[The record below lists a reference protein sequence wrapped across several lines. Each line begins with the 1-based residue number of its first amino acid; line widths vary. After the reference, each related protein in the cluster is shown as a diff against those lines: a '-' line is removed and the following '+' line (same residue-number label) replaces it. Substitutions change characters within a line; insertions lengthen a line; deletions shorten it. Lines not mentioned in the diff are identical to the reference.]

1 LDSKHPP
8 TDKRGP
14 IDTLAYWLATGFGAG
29 LLPIAPGTFGAVEG
43 VLAFLA
49 VDWLAAP
56 GKLVGLPAHLVYAL
70 INLAVFLIGVAASN
84 RACRLLGQKDPG
96 RVVIDEVNGQMI
108 SLTPLLA
115 SATLSGVLVGFVLFR
130 LFDIWK
136 PFPIRR
142 LEHLPNGL
150 GVMADDALAGL
161 YTAALLW
168 AGRHFHVI

>member
-1 LDSKHPP
+1 LDPKHSPI
-8 TDKRGP
+8 DKRGST
-14 IDTLAYWLATGFGAG
+14 DTLAYWLATGFGAG
-29 LLPIAPGTFGAVEG
+29 LLPGAPGTFGAVEG

-49 VDWLAAP
+49 IQRMATSGNLTTRPLHFA
-56 GKLVGLPAHLVYAL
+56 YAGV
-70 INLAVFLIGVAASN
+70 NVAVFLIGVAASN
-84 RACRLLGQKDPG
+84 RVCRLLAQKDPG

-115 SATLSGVLVGFVLFR
+115 SPSLLGVLAGFVLFR

-142 LEHLPNGL
+142 LERLSEGL
-150 GVMADDALAGL
+150 GVMADDALAGI
-161 YTAALLW
+161 YAAALLW